1 MRLFSFLVQ
10 LITFLCAT
18 LSLAVRNR
26 KRKVWCSNPSRD
38 IPKTQ
43 KQVVTAPFL
52 NARNRWECHGSLK
65 MTNLNRSP
73 LPHHVRHAKEPSP
86 PFTGNGDVSIWFKNS
101 HLWRKNPK
109 KQIKYISE
117 TVDKKYFLCY
127 IDFELQIKFQRL
139 TRIVK
144 LLSWKQVNIKRTGEM
159 VKDKSIMT
167 EKNKFYQQKR
177 L

>member
-1 MRLFSFLVQ
+1 M
-10 LITFLCAT
+10 
-18 LSLAVRNR
+18 
-26 KRKVWCSNPSRD
+26 
-38 IPKTQ
+38 
-43 KQVVTAPFL
+43 TAPIL

-65 MTNLNRSP
+65 MTVINRCP
-73 LPHHVRHAKEPSP
+73 LSHHVRHPKEPSMFNGVSSKFQ

-101 HLWRKNPK
+101 QVWRKNPK

-144 LLSWKQVNIKRTGEM
+144 LLSWKQVNIKRTGELC
-159 VKDKSIMT
+159 KDKSIMT